1 MKIEKM
7 GMDKPSNI
15 SEGVLFES
23 ISKYID
29 KSKFPKNLMLRKLT
43 LVEQQLNKSNDNIN
57 KLIEETEKTIQGII
71 RKSDTLNTSCNKL
84 LYKLRMDFSYN
95 D

>member
-7 GMDKPSNI
+7 GMDNIHNI
-15 SEGVLFES
+15 SERVLFDA
-23 ISKYID
+23 ISKYVD

-43 LVEQQLNKSNDNIN
+43 LVEQQLNRSNDNIN
-57 KLIEETEKTIQGII
+57 KLIEESEKTIQTII
-71 RKSDTLNTSCNKL
+71 RKSDMLNTNSNKL